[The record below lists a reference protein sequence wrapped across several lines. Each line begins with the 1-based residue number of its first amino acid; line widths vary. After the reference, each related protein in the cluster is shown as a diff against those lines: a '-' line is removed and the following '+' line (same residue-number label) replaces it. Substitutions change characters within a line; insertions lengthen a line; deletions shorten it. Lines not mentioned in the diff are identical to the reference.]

1 MDGSDLRQLFLDKW
15 GHSYDV
21 QLRRQGDRVLFL
33 VMWRYCEQ
41 ASFPLTEDE
50 YCARLQRVAACLN
63 DWSLSAEVRESLQ
76 TTKHRPRL
84 GKAVCLT
91 LQPKT
96 RASEWLLEEV
106 P

>member
-1 MDGSDLRQLFLDKW
+1 MDGSDLRQLFLERW

-21 QLRRQGDRVLFL
+21 QLRRQGDRILFL

-41 ASFPLTEDE
+41 SSFPLTEAE
-50 YCARLQRVAACLN
+50 YGARLQRVAACLN
-63 DWSLSAEVRESLQ
+63 DWGLSTEVRQFLQ
-76 TTKHRPRL
+76 TTKQRPRL
-84 GKAVCLT
+84 GKAVCLP

>member
-1 MDGSDLRQLFLDKW
+1 MNGSELRQLFLEKW

-41 ASFPLTEDE
+41 TSFPLTEAE
-50 YCARLQRVAACLN
+50 YLARLQRVAACLS
-63 DWSLSAEVRESLQ
+63 DWGVTAEVWASLQ
-76 TTKHRPRL
+76 TTKTRPRL
-84 GKAVCLT
+84 GKAVCLP

-96 RASEWLLEEV
+96 RASEWLLEEI